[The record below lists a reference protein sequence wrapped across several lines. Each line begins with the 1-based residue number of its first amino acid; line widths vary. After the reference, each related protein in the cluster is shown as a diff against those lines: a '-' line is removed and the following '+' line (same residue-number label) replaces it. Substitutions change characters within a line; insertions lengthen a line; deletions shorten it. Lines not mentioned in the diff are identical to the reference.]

1 MTKLQ
6 SIQAAHDAT
15 DVTTV
20 VRHFEDFKKFQR
32 AKTARE
38 ASPNGAEIEKFYR
51 DAQRGKYGPITGAK
65 FKEAEEALLRSL
77 KP

>member
-15 DVTTV
+15 HVTTV
-20 VRHFEDFKKFQR
+20 VRHFENFKRFQR
-32 AKTARE
+32 AETARE
-38 ASPNGAEIEKFYR
+38 TSPNGDDIEKFYR

-77 KP
+77 NP